1 MSTTSATKQW
11 VFSDVG
17 HCLAFGFGAGLTP
30 KIPGTAGTVLAF
42 PLYWLSAQWLW
53 QIQWLLVLVL
63 IVLGIWL
70 CGRACRALGQHDDS
84 GVVLDEIAAF
94 YMVLLL
100 TPSTWQW
107 QAAAFAVFRLLDSLK
122 PPPINWLDKYVKGGT
137 GIMVDDLAAAALTVV
152 IIAAPQFAVE

>member
-84 GVVLDEIAAF
+84 GVEIQKLSTGEREEELARIVGGAVITDEARANAAD
-94 YMVLLL
+94 LLR
-100 TPSTWQW
+100 
-107 QAAAFAVFRLLDSLK
+107 QAQ
-122 PPPINWLDKYVKGGT
+122 Y
-137 GIMVDDLAAAALTVV
+137 
-152 IIAAPQFAVE
+152 